1 MTLLRSLGVPGVR
14 SSEPPGSRTW
24 GKLSKNVSACISAAS
39 LHGHYVLLSISA
51 DICSGDKRLGNK
63 CALQQI
69 KLAVRKSCSSRELIN
84 PIKTLRISQA
94 RERWVFRVL

>member
-1 MTLLRSLGVPGVR
+1 MELGGTWGEEQGTPEVMSLGKAV
-14 SSEPPGSRTW
+14 
-24 GKLSKNVSACISAAS
+24 SKGNVSTCISAAP

-69 KLAVRKSCSSRELIN
+69 KLAVRKSCSSRELIS
-84 PIKTLRISQA
+84 PIKTLPISKA